1 MDVFDRSDAERIAR
15 SQCDDLRYDMERQI
29 TTEAS
34 ERRNNIERVADDLS
48 AQSGRISS
56 SVRTLESDL
65 TALTT
70 RIASLEDQRQ
80 EGWVKELVSL
90 CQEDIFTDAH
100 EYYRRV
106 GRAQDLAIAIAGGP
120 DPEPQPQET
129 EACC

>member
-65 TALTT
+65 TAITT
-70 RIASLEDQRQ
+70 RIASLEADKLDGRDA
-80 EGWVKELVSL
+80 WIDELVGL
-90 CQEDIFTDAH
+90 CQEDIFTDDS
-100 EYYRRV
+100 EYYCRV
-106 GRAQDLAIAIAGGP
+106 GRAQRLAIAISTGTDP
-120 DPEPQPQET
+120 DKEDS
-129 EACC
+129 